1 MEKVGLNEVQLSDM
15 TKQFFQMN
23 VQNTWKKGHS
33 AILVSFLEFF
43 KCSTNSKSININI
56 LNLLN
61 IKIAKAFFMWN
72 SGKISPGKSLLHL

>member
-15 TKQFFQMN
+15 TNQFFQMN

-43 KCSTNSKSININI
+43 KCSTNSKSIININI

-61 IKIAKAFFMWN
+61 IKIAKAFFM
-72 SGKISPGKSLLHL
+72 